1 MAGNRIIAEESGF
14 SLVETLVALA
24 ILLAVLVPAAMFL
37 GVAGNNALARDKIT
51 SFNLAKNAMEQALI
65 AEKDSSYVDLKDS
78 KWWVQTTVTPESENL
93 YSVKVAVFKED
104 TLKAPN
110 VTLETKRL
118 WYED

>member
-1 MAGNRIIAEESGF
+1 MRLIEEEQGY

-37 GVAGNNALARDKIT
+37 GIAGNNTLARDKIT

-65 AEKDSSYVDLKDS
+65 TEKDSSFVELKDS
-78 KWWVQTTVTPESENL
+78 KWWVQTTVIPESENL
-93 YSVKVAVFKED
+93 YSVKVTIFKED
-104 TLKAPN
+104 TLRAPK

-118 WYED
+118 WYHK